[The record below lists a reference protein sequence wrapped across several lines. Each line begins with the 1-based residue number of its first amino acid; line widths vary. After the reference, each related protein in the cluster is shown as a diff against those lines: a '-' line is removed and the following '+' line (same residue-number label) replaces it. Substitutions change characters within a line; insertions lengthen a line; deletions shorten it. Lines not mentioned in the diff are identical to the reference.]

1 MRTVSRRELARLL
14 AALPAAQAGVPNAR
28 TLRVGVEALPLA
40 AEAPQS
46 SGYIG
51 PLTGITKDVADRGFD
66 PVAFTRDRYAAAPRA
81 NVRTVR
87 TVPRVRTVLTQE
99 GPQARQSRHSWH
111 ASTVRTL
118 GTVRTVRTLLFREH
132 RELQPR
138 EGYLQRV
145 RSGRAR

>member
-14 AALPAAQAGVPNAR
+14 AALPAVQ
-28 TLRVGVEALPLA
+28 ALPLGA
-40 AEAPQS
+40 QAPQS

-51 PLTGITKDVADRGFD
+51 PLTGISKGVADRGFD

-118 GTVRTVRTLLFREH
+118 
-132 RELQPR
+132 
-138 EGYLQRV
+138 
-145 RSGRAR
+145 

>member
-66 PVAFTRDRYAAAPRA
+66 PVAFTRDLYGAAPR
-81 NVRTVR
+81 RLR
-87 TVPRVRTVLTQE
+87 
-99 GPQARQSRHSWH
+99 
-111 ASTVRTL
+111 
-118 GTVRTVRTLLFREH
+118 F
-132 RELQPR
+132 
-138 EGYLQRV
+138 
-145 RSGRAR
+145 RARARAEAAAWQQQLRAKLIDLIGAFPSERHPLRPVLLESRAFPGYRREKIVFDSR